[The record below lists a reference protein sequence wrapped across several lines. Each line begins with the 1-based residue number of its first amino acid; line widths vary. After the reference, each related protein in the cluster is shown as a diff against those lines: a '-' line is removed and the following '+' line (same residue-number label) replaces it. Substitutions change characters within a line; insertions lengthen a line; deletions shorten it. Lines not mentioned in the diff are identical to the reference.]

1 MWWVALAWCMSGE
14 TDRTAVRTYVP
25 AYQKEEWQV
34 AAEEMDM
41 SQSEFVRTMVQAGRR
56 EFPIP
61 GENSEPGNSTETDT
75 TPGVEPLETRILDA
89 LAASGPLDWDD
100 LVDEL
105 VGDLEARADDCLQS
119 LQEAGRV
126 RYSGREGGY
135 TLTDE

>member
-1 MWWVALAWCMSGE
+1 MSEE
-14 TDRTAVRTYVP
+14 TDRTTVRTYVP
-25 AYQKEEWQV
+25 AYQKEEWQA
-34 AAEEMDM
+34 AAEELDM

-56 EFPIP
+56 EFAIP
-61 GENSEPGNSTETDT
+61 GPTGDEDPDDSDA
-75 TPGVEPLETRILDA
+75 TPGVEPLESRILDA
-89 LAASGPLDWDD
+89 LAASGPLDWAE

-105 VGDLEARADDCLQS
+105 VDDLEQRADDHLRR